1 MIRAPPGPT
10 RTDKLFPYTTLFR
23 SRPAAGP
30 GPSGRCAGAPLGPGR
45 SFRAGEGPDRGCRP
59 SPQRQPS
66 GRCRLTNPAA
76 APAAERLNACQIK
89 RLPEGRALR
98 DPYVVCARQLAARKV
113 RPIAM
118 PERYEGLALTVAA
131 L

>member
-1 MIRAPPGPT
+1 MIRRPPKST
-10 RTDKLFPYTTLFR
+10 RTDTPFPYTTLFR
-23 SRPAAGP
+23 S
-30 GPSGRCAGAPLGPGR
+30 
-45 SFRAGEGPDRGCRP
+45 EGPDRGCRP
-59 SPQRQPS
+59 SQQRQPS

-76 APAAERLNACQIK
+76 APAAEGLNDCQIK

-98 DPYVVCARQLAARKV
+98 GPYVVCARQLAARKV
-113 RPIAM
+113 RPRDM